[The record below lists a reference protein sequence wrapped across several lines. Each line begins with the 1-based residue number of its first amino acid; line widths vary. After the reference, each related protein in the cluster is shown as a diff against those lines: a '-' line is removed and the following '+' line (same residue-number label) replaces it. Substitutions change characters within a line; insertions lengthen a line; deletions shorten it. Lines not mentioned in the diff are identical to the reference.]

1 MFSVIAILMISL
13 LKPFRERTNQMYQ
26 SKSSSREPKASNT
39 SGDSERVDERVPEDL
54 AGRVCYE
61 LEPLVDA

>member
-1 MFSVIAILMISL
+1 MISPL
-13 LKPFRERTNQMYQ
+13 ILFRERTNQLYQ
-26 SKSSSREPKASNT
+26 TKSSSRDPKASNA
-39 SGDSERVDERVPEDL
+39 GADSERVDEGIPEDL